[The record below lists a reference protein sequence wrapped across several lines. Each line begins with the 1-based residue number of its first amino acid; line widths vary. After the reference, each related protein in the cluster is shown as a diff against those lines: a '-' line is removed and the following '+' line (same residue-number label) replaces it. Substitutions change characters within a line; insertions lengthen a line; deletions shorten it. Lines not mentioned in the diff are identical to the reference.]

1 MSTRARL
8 LNRRNVLGTALVVIS
23 TLTAT
28 APPGGAHSP
37 VDGALAKVGAWIK
50 PFEEGGVEV
59 PRCRTDEEPGWAH
72 GSLICKPS
80 AATMIALPD
89 GRVLYWDGLEGSE
102 NVEHSYGP
110 EISPKSRN
118 AEARLLDLRSGA
130 ATFTTPS
137 PSTGG
142 GTNREHA
149 KGLATN
155 EPFGMAGVPGRPG
168 NGLVGS
174 TWGSLGLPEQK
185 PSASQDDHYWTN
197 TDLFCSDLA
206 GMADGRIL
214 IVGGI
219 DWYNEPDVMSKHRG
233 DPAYVGLVELG
244 GLKTTRIFD
253 PKTNRFSEGADMHH
267 PRWYPTLVALPDGK
281 FLAASGVVK
290 LIKSTQLS
298 SVRRTETYDPA
309 TNTWTE
315 NYVGPQSENSL
326 PFVARLHLMPNGK
339 VLYTG
344 AGESWAPFG
353 QAADQALWGLQQLFD
368 PAKKTWEVAG
378 VAPFG
383 MARDIPS
390 SVLLPLKPPYDK
402 GTVLTFGGTLGPS
415 PGGYVAVPFSTLTTV
430 DSQGRVT
437 NEMTGNLNEARWSPA
452 GIPLADGTVLAM
464 TGARNSSVLTPG
476 FDLPV
481 HSAEIYDP
489 ATGKW
494 TKVASSLRDR
504 SYHYSATLLADG
516 RVLVGGAAP
525 IGTMYGPHRT
535 VGGPFANNNRDAS
548 FEIYS
553 PPYLFRGP
561 RPKISHAP
569 AGIAWGRT
577 FRLETP
583 DAANIESVLLVR
595 PPSQQHAMDSNSRS
609 VELAFRQTAPDR
621 LEVVAP
627 PGGTVAPPGAYYLFV
642 NRKNPGGLTPSV
654 ARVVYIGEQ
663 SNDAEAFQPFPDDFA
678 GITGGSATP
687 LTASPR
693 GGDTYLGPAGTA
705 ANQAMGGATP
715 TIAAVQEESAKL
727 DLTAVPVGWP
737 LSPYRR
743 NWFVPS

>member
-1 MSTRARL
+1 MPL
-8 LNRRNVLGTALVVIS
+8 RRYVLGTAIVVVA
-23 TLTAT
+23 TFTA
-28 APPGGAHSP
+28 APAPGGAQSP
-37 VDGALAKVGAWIK
+37 VEGALEQVGAWIQ
-50 PFEEGGVEV
+50 PFEEGGSET
-59 PRCRTDEEPGWAH
+59 PRCHPSEEPGWAH
-72 GSLICKPS
+72 GSLVCKPS

-102 NVEHSYGP
+102 NVERSYGP
-110 EISPKSRN
+110 EIAPKSRN
-118 AEARLLDLRSGA
+118 AEARVLDVRGG
-130 ATFTTPS
+130 TPVFEIPT

-149 KGLATN
+149 DGYAYN

-168 NGLVGS
+168 DGFVGS
-174 TWGSLGLPEQK
+174 TWGAVGGPAQE
-185 PSASQDDHYWTN
+185 PSASQDDHYWAN
-197 TDLFCSDLA
+197 LDLFCSDLS
-206 GMADGRIL
+206 GMADGRVL

-219 DWYNEPDVMSKHRG
+219 DWYNEPDVLAKHRG
-233 DPAYVGLVELG
+233 EAEHVGAAELG

-253 PKTNRFSEGADMHH
+253 PRTNRFSEGADMHH
-267 PRWYPTLVALPDGK
+267 PRWYPTLVELPDGK
-281 FLAASGVVK
+281 FLAASGVIK
-290 LIKSTQLS
+290 LIKSTQGG

-309 TNTWTE
+309 ANTWAV

-339 VLYTG
+339 ILYTG
-344 AGESWAPFG
+344 AGEMWAPFG
-353 QAADQALWGLQQLFD
+353 QAVDQALWGLQQLYD
-368 PAKKTWEVAG
+368 PAKKTWEIAG

-383 MARDIPS
+383 MARDIPG
-390 SVLLPLKPPYDK
+390 SVMLPLKAPYDK
-402 GTVLTFGGTLGPS
+402 ATVLTFGGALGPS

-430 DSQGRVT
+430 DGQGHVT

-452 GIPLADGTVLAM
+452 GVPLPDGTVLAM
-464 TGARNSSVLTPG
+464 TGARNSHTETPG

-494 TKVASSLRDR
+494 TKVASSVRDR
-504 SYHYSATLLADG
+504 PYHYSATLLADG
-516 RVLVGGAAP
+516 RVLVGGWAP
-525 IGTMYGPHRT
+525 IGTLTGPHRT

-561 RPKISHAP
+561 RPKISSAP
-569 AGIAWGRT
+569 AGIAWGQT
-577 FRLETP
+577 FALETP
-583 DAANIESVLLVR
+583 DAADIKSVLLVR

-609 VELAFRQTAPDR
+609 VELTFRQTATDR

-654 ARVVYIGEQ
+654 ARIVYVGDQ
-663 SNDAEAFQPFPDDFA
+663 PDDAEADQPFPDDFA

-687 LTASPR
+687 VAASPR
-693 GGDTYLGPAGTA
+693 GGDTYLGPAGIA
-705 ANQAMGGATP
+705 ANQALAGAAP
-715 TIAAVQEESAKL
+715 TFAAVQEESAKL
-727 DLTAVPVGWP
+727 DLTAVPVRRSLWP
-737 LSPYRR
+737 ANLAPRP
-743 NWFVPS
+743 NPLL

>member
-1 MSTRARL
+1 MPQRL
-8 LNRRNVLGTALVVIS
+8 PRSVLPAVLVLLA
-23 TLTAT
+23 TLTA
-28 APPGGAHSP
+28 APGSGAAPSA
-37 VDGALAKVGAWIK
+37 VEGALDKVGAWVQ
-50 PFEEGGVEV
+50 PFEEGGAET
-59 PRCRTDEEPGWAH
+59 PRCRTSEEPGWAQ

-102 NVEHSYGP
+102 NVERSFGP

-118 AEARLLDLRSGA
+118 AEARVLDLRAG
-130 ATFTTPS
+130 TPVFDTPT
-137 PSTGG
+137 PSTGA

-149 KGLATN
+149 NGHATN

-168 NGLVGS
+168 DGFVGS
-174 TWGSLGLPEQK
+174 TWGAVGGPEQK
-185 PSASQDDHYWTN
+185 PSASQDDHHWADM
-197 TDLFCSDLA
+197 DLFCSDLS
-206 GMADGRIL
+206 GMADGRVL

-219 DWYNEPDVMSKHRG
+219 DWYNEPDVLAKHRG
-233 DPAYVGLVELG
+233 DAENVGILELG

-267 PRWYPTLVALPDGK
+267 PRWYPTLVELADGK
-281 FLAASGVVK
+281 FLAASGVTK
-290 LIKSTQLS
+290 LVKSTQGS

-309 TNTWTE
+309 ANAWTV

-344 AGESWAPFG
+344 AGEMWAPFG
-353 QAADQALWGLQQLFD
+353 QAVDQALWGLQQLYD
-368 PAKKTWEVAG
+368 PASKTWEVAS

-383 MARDIPS
+383 MARDIPG
-390 SVLLPLKPPYDK
+390 SVMLPLKPPYDT
-402 GTVLTFGGTLGPS
+402 GTVLTFGGALGPS

-430 DSQGRVT
+430 DGQGHVT

-452 GIPLADGTVLAM
+452 GIALPDGTVLAM
-464 TGARNSSVLTPG
+464 TGARNSHTETPG
-476 FDLPV
+476 FDLAV

-494 TKVASSLRDR
+494 TKVASSVRDR
-504 SYHYSATLLADG
+504 PYHYSATLLADG
-516 RVLVGGAAP
+516 RVLVGGWAP
-525 IGTMYGPHRT
+525 IGTLSGPHRT

-553 PPYLFRGP
+553 PPYLFHGP

-569 AGIAWGRT
+569 AGVAWGEA
-577 FRLETP
+577 FALDTP
-583 DAANIESVLLVR
+583 DAADIESVMLVR

-609 VELAFRQTAPDR
+609 VELAFRQTGPGR

-642 NRKNPGGLTPSV
+642 NRRNPGGLTPSV
-654 ARVVYIGEQ
+654 ARVVLVGDR
-663 SNDAEAFQPFPDDFA
+663 SDGTEAFQPFPDDFA
-678 GITGGSATP
+678 GVTGGSATP
-687 LTASPR
+687 LSASPR

-705 ANQAMGGATP
+705 ANEGMAGATP
-715 TIAAVQEESAKL
+715 ALSTVQEETAKL
-727 DLTAVPVGWP
+727 DVSGAPVGLP
-737 LSPYRR
+737 VSLYRR
-743 NWFVPS
+743 RLFGLS